1 MDLNIQEDALYAAFS
16 FYIDT
21 IQKAG
26 CPEISAQP
34 AFCVK
39 GEA

>member
-1 MDLNIQEDALYAAFS
+1 MNAQENALFTAIS

-26 CPEISAQP
+26 CPERYSAQP

-39 GEA
+39 GEE